1 MPRPHATRNESDNW
15 IVVNPQYQL
24 VVHPH
29 RRRYVPVGI
38 LGGITDE
45 SIGAILGYLDG
56 AALAAVGQVCRQLR
70 VAASDDAHWLSTC
83 RAEWGID
90 PSQLARLQ
98 TSVTGKD
105 LYQFARQS
113 LRLLTKAMVDEQCM
127 HAMQRTWCLPK
138 QAMTSIAYNR
148 AMFQSPLVPCTMP
161 KPV

>member
-1 MPRPHATRNESDNW
+1 MPLSHTTTRDESENW

-24 VVHPH
+24 VVHPY

-45 SIGAILGYLDG
+45 SIGTILGYLDG
-56 AALAAVGQVCRQLR
+56 AALAAVGQQLQDR
-70 VAASDDAHWLSTC
+70 
-83 RAEWGID
+83 WGID
-90 PSQLARLQ
+90 PSQLAQLQ

-113 LRLLTKAMVDEQCM
+113 LRRLTKATVEEQCM
-127 HAMQRTWCLPK
+127 HATQRMWCLPK
-138 QAMTSIAYNR
+138 HAMTSIAYNR
-148 AMFQSPLVPCTMP
+148 AMFQSPLVSCTMP